1 MITRYKDWKEFEFVH
16 REMVDDMLIEFKR
29 ELDRDTAWNI
39 PTYNQEMS
47 LYILLEE
54 YKDKLPVLDYYFH
67 KAFRQV
73 DVTDNGLID
82 SVIWQLLQGANIFWS
97 VFGKF
102 KVERDETFQ
111 ILVREK
117 SND

>member
-1 MITRYKDWKEFEFVH
+1 MLVYKDWKEFEFVH

-39 PTYNQEMS
+39 PTYNQEVA
-47 LYILLEE
+47 LYILLEKH
-54 YKDKLPVLDYYFH
+54 KDKLPVLDYYFH

-82 SVIWQLLQGANIFWS
+82 SVIWWLLQGANIFWRIFDEFE
-97 VFGKF
+97 VG
-102 KVERDETFQ
+102 RDETFQ
-111 ILVREK
+111 ILVTEK
-117 SND
+117 